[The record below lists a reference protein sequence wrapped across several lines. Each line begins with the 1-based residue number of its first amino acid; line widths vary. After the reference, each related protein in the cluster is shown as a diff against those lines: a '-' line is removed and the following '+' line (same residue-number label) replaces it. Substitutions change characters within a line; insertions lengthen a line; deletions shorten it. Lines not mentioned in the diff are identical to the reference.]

1 MTTLLLDVDG
11 TLIDSFPGIRDGFLH
26 ALDTVGVDHP
36 SNDFIARIPGPP
48 MEETLRSLGLSS
60 AQLHEAF
67 DAYMSFTRAG
77 GWERATVFD
86 GIGDLLAG
94 WRADGFRLVTATSKG
109 EGFARAILEREGL
122 LDYFDF
128 LGAAQENGPRR
139 AKADVIAHV
148 LDKVSIPSGT
158 GLMIGDR
165 AHDIEGAATFG
176 IPTAAV
182 AWGYGTSSEWEQADF
197 LAHTPAELDTI
208 VRNFHDAH

>member
-1 MTTLLLDVDG
+1 MYK
-11 TLIDSFPGIRDGFLH
+11 R
-26 ALDTVGVDHP
+26 
-36 SNDFIARIPGPP
+36 
-48 MEETLRSLGLSS
+48 
-60 AQLHEAF
+60 Q
-67 DAYMSFTRAG
+67 
-77 GWERATVFD
+77 
-86 GIGDLLAG
+86 
-94 WRADGFRLVTATSKG
+94 
-109 EGFARAILEREGL
+109 
-122 LDYFDF
+122 
-128 LGAAQENGPRR
+128 
-139 AKADVIAHV
+139 V